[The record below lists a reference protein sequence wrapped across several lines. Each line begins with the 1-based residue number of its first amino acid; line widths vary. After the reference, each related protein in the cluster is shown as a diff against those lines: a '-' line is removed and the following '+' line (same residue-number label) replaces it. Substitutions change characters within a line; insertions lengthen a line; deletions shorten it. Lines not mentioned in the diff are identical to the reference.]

1 MRDEVWKHNKML
13 SLLQAILI
21 PEDHLCFKIVTY
33 LIWLLFRLLFHSYD
47 TPCHIIILTLLTLLL
62 PFIIIFKK
70 KNHFLEGNSATVLK
84 TINGGATWTS
94 VASDL
99 IAVVTT
105 SSSFVFHAISALSP
119 TGTYYHTGM
128 IWYDMMK
135 FDSVTHC
142 SMLYC
147 RCI

>member
-1 MRDEVWKHNKML
+1 ML

-70 KNHFLEGNSATVLK
+70 KNHFLEGNSD
-84 TINGGATWTS
+84 TIQYNKIQCNIIQYNTKQYNTIQHHTTQYNP
-94 VASDL
+94 L
-99 IAVVTT
+99 QYIAVQCNTIQHNT
-105 SSSFVFHAISALSP
+105 IHYNTILYNKILSNLM
-119 TGTYYHTGM
+119 TKYGAVQYNT
-128 IWYDMMK
+128 I
-135 FDSVTHC
+135 
-142 SMLYC
+142 
-147 RCI
+147 